1 MGRPSTWGKAL
12 FRRDVANTDNRGWSL
27 YGAPWLQ
34 PVALS
39 GKSDRRGT
47 RQNMRDPL
55 PWVATGCLRSSMV
68 IGELALPA
76 GKRGRT
82 GGLQPREALGEAR
95 RYELVELLRLI
106 KVL

>member
-1 MGRPSTWGKAL
+1 
-12 FRRDVANTDNRGWSL
+12 
-27 YGAPWLQ
+27 
-34 PVALS
+34 
-39 GKSDRRGT
+39 
-47 RQNMRDPL
+47 
-55 PWVATGCLRSSMV
+55 MV